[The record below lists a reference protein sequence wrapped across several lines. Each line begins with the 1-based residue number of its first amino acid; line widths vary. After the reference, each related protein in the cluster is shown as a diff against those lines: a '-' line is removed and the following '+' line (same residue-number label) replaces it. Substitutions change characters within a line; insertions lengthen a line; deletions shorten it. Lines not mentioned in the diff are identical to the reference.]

1 MDCVTNNYPL
11 IHHLTSM
18 ARKSGKLVGLA
29 IVAVTGH
36 NDQAMNCDHG
46 KPRTFEALL
55 AASIG
60 VDSCGK
66 PAIRVKFIDSCDSK
80 IDCKVP
86 NDAGIFDQLFAYDST
101 SKTYALVINQ
111 SS

>member
-1 MDCVTNNYPL
+1 MDCENNYIDL
-11 IHHLTSM
+11 KRHLEAM
-18 ARKSGKLVGLA
+18 ARTDGTLIGLP

-36 NDQAMNCDHG
+36 TEQAIQCDDG

-66 PAIRVKFIDSCDSK
+66 PALRVKFIDTCDLHISCVNNSDERLLNQ
-80 IDCKVP
+80 I
-86 NDAGIFDQLFAYDST
+86 FAYDSDL
-101 SKTYALVINQ
+101 KTYALVINQ